1 MTAVPSTS
9 GASARRRPHGR
20 MRARP
25 RGFTLIE
32 MIAAFVIFA
41 IAVGSLMQILSMSMN
56 NARRSVDETRAA
68 LWAQSMLDV
77 VGIGERIEAGSA
89 SGDFDDRYRWQLEI
103 EPVDP
108 QAFAASGN
116 EAMLQAAHGG
126 VAGVGNSSGG
136 ASPIVDVAQM
146 ELYHVT
152 LVVTWGDPRARGHQ
166 ATFTTMRAVMP
177 DPSQGMTLGGGSR
190 GSAGSPSSRGGSRS
204 SSSGTTRSGG
214 RSP

>member
-1 MTAVPSTS
+1 MIAMPPTS
-9 GASARRRPHGR
+9 GTVVARRPRGLPR
-20 MRARP
+20 MRP

-68 LWAQSMLDV
+68 LWAQSLLDV
-77 VGIGERIEAGSA
+77 VGIGERIEAGSS
-89 SGDFDDRYRWQLEI
+89 SGEFDDRYRWQLDI

-108 QAFAASGN
+108 QAFEASGN
-116 EAMLQAAHGG
+116 EAMLQAAQGG

-152 LVVTWGDPRARGHQ
+152 LAVTWGDPRARGHQ

-190 GSAGSPSSRGGSRS
+190 GSAGASSSRSGSRS

-214 RSP
+214 KSP

>member
-1 MTAVPSTS
+1 MTTPAAAASRRQRRAPST
-9 GASARRRPHGR
+9 
-20 MRARP
+20 RA

-68 LWAQSMLDV
+68 LWAQSLLDV
-77 VGIGERIEAGSA
+77 VGIGERIEAGSS
-89 SGDFDDRYRWQLEI
+89 SGEFDDRYRWQLEI

-108 QAFAASGN
+108 EAFVASGN

-136 ASPIVDVAQM
+136 ASPIMDIAQM

-190 GSAGSPSSRGGSRS
+190 GGAGMPAPSRGAARAPASA
-204 SSSGTTRSGG
+204 TTRSGG